1 MTEHEHMDRLG
12 SDRRRFLGYAA
23 AGTAGAAVAGALGA
37 AGQAQAAAGVPPA
50 PAAAAAE
57 WAPRPGSGIRPFRI
71 RVPQRELDALRRRI
85 RDTRWPDRET
95 VRDRSQGA
103 QLDRMRPLME
113 HWGTSYDWRVLEN
126 RLNALPQYITEI
138 DGLDIQ
144 FAYIRSPHKDALP
157 LLMTHGWPGSI
168 VELLKV
174 VGPLTNP
181 TAHGGRAR
189 DAFHLV
195 LPTLPGYGFSGNPA
209 RSGWNPARTARAFH
223 ELMRRL
229 GHQEYVS
236 QGGDWGSII
245 SQVLADQQHKGLL
258 GIHVNMPGTVPK
270 EIVRRLRNYD
280 PAPGNLSAAEKR
292 AYDRLLHFYRDGYGY
307 AAMMNQSPQT
317 IGYALA
323 DSPVAM
329 AAYFYDKIAEWSDSD
344 GRPEK
349 IFTYDEI
356 LDAISL
362 YWLTNTGTSSSRLY
376 WEGTQAGGGPFD
388 AVSIPRVPVAVSV
401 FPGEI
406 YPAPRSW
413 GERAYG
419 NIIHWNEVAEG
430 GHFAAWE
437 QPKIFTDELRTA
449 FRSLR

>member
-1 MTEHEHMDRLG
+1 MQSVSARP
-12 SDRRRFLGYAA
+12 
-23 AGTAGAAVAGALGA
+23 TALRSGPGRGL
-37 AGQAQAAAGVPPA
+37 AGQAQAAPAGHPAA
-50 PAAAAAE
+50 PAAAAASE

-71 RVPQRELDALRRRI
+71 MVPQRELDALRRRI
-85 RDTRWPDRET
+85 RDTRRPDRET

-113 HWGTSYDWRVLEN
+113 HWGTKYDWRTAEN

-144 FAYIRSPHKDALP
+144 FAHIRSPHKDALP

-174 VGPLTNP
+174 IDPLTNP
-181 TAHGGRAR
+181 TVHGGRPA

-209 RSGWNPARTARAFH
+209 KSGWNPARTARAFD
-223 ELMRRL
+223 ELMGRL
-229 GHQEYVS
+229 GYREYVS

-245 SQVLADQQHKGLL
+245 SQVLAGLQPKGLL
-258 GIHVNMPGTVPK
+258 GIHVNMPGTVP
-270 EIVRRLRNYD
+270 EDVLRRLRNHD
-280 PAPGNLSAAEKR
+280 PAPGNLSSAEKR
-292 AYDRLLHFYRDGYGY
+292 AHDRLLHFYRDGYGY

-329 AAYFYDKIAEWSDSD
+329 AAYYYDKIAEWSDSD

-362 YWLTNTGTSSSRLY
+362 YWLTNTGASSSRLY
-376 WEGTQAGGGPFD
+376 WEGTLAGGGPFN
-388 AVSIPRVPVAVSV
+388 AVSIPRLPVAVSV
-401 FPGEI
+401 FPAEI

-413 GERAYG
+413 GERAFG
-419 NIIHWNEVAEG
+419 NIIHWNEVARG